1 MKILSR
7 KVTIPKPLEEV
18 SQILQSSA
26 YHYPEA
32 VFLGDQFSIYCA
44 KRDRGG
50 YISRFH
56 VKGTLTYSVGQTA
69 VTLEVHAGFP
79 FYFGVLLL
87 LLGAAGLLGC
97 LLLQSSRWIPWLGMM
112 LLGLLSSGIY
122 WGESAALLDRLE
134 WKLLR

>member
-1 MKILSR
+1 M
-7 KVTIPKPLEEV
+7 EEV
-18 SQILQSSA
+18 SRILRSSA
-26 YHYPEA
+26 YYYPEA
-32 VFLGDQFSIYCA
+32 VFLSDQFSIYCA
-44 KRDRGG
+44 KRYRGG
-50 YISRFH
+50 RISLSR
-56 VKGTLTYSVGQTA
+56 VKGTLTYAEGQTA

-87 LLGAAGLLGC
+87 LLGAVGLLGC
-97 LLLQSSRWIPWLGMM
+97 LFLQSLRWIPFVGMM